1 MNARKYLAEVLGTF
15 VLVFGGSMSILAAI
29 SMEAPILAVV
39 PFGFGL
45 ALLAAIFAFGEVSGG
60 HFNPAVTLAA
70 LLDRRIGLL
79 DALAYAVAQFIG
91 AIGGSA
97 LLTAIVDDH
106 ALVARTTNGLGPNVT
121 LLEGFAL
128 EAVLTAIF
136 LIVILTATKRVPSQA
151 PFVIPLTLVMIHL
164 AGIPFSGASV
174 NPARSLAPALLSG
187 QLGPIWVYLT
197 APFVGAAI
205 GWAIYRVLDTREV
218 VVVSDETRA

>member
-15 VLVFGGSMSILAAI
+15 VLVFGGSMSILAALA
-29 SMEAPILAVV
+29 MNAPILVVV

-45 ALLAAIFAFGEVSGG
+45 ALLAAIFAFGGVSGG
-60 HFNPAVTLAA
+60 HFNPAVTLGA
-70 LLDRRIGLL
+70 LLDRRIAPL
-79 DALAYAVAQFIG
+79 DAAAYVLAQVIG

-97 LLTAIVDDH
+97 LVVAIIDDR
-106 ALVARTTNGLGPNVT
+106 ALVGRTTNTLGERIT

-136 LIVILTATKRVPSQA
+136 VLVILTVTKRSPIHA
-151 PFVIPLTLVMIHL
+151 PFVIPLTLVVIHL

-174 NPARSLAPALLSG
+174 NPVRSLAPALLSG
-187 QLGPIWVYLT
+187 QLGPLWIYLT

-205 GWAIYRVLDTREV
+205 GWAIYRVFDSGEATV
-218 VVVSDETRA
+218 TAAD